1 MDQLVLKDLHMGSEL
16 IESESLE
23 QLLLVLPAAVNYLL
37 M

>member
-16 IESESLE
+16 IEFEGLE